1 MTSKEI
7 TAIIADRYGSKD
19 IVIEN
24 YFHNYFEADC
34 LRLTSNNQ
42 LIEYE
47 IKISLPDFK
56 ADLKKERYGKVKHTE
71 IKEGRHVNRFF
82 FVCPKG
88 LIAIEDVPK
97 YAGLVYVT
105 NDTWKIVKNAP
116 LLHNNSVS
124 ESFYKILATKLYWRL
139 KTLKQ

>member
-7 TAIIADRYGSKD
+7 NAIIVDRYGRRD
-19 IVIEN
+19 MVIGN
-24 YFHNYFEADC
+24 YYFNHFEADC
-34 LRLTSNNQ
+34 LRVTDNNQ

-47 IKISLPDFK
+47 IKLSVSDFK

-82 FVCPKG
+82 FVCPKD
-88 LIAIEDVPK
+88 LIKVTDVPK

-105 NDTWKIVKNAP
+105 NNTWKIVKNAP
-116 LLHNNSVS
+116 LLHKNNAS
-124 ESFYKILATKLYWRL
+124 ESFYKTLAIKLYWRL
-139 KTLKQ
+139 KGVK